1 MRAHYA
7 DLQER
12 FALPAELRGVP
23 PVSFRSKSTMLR
35 SSHGSGIS
43 RAPVPCPYCGRAL
56 PVWAEP
62 HATAAG
68 VWVKCKNPACKRE
81 VEIKL

>member
-1 MRAHYA
+1 
-7 DLQER
+7 
-12 FALPAELRGVP
+12 
-23 PVSFRSKSTMLR
+23 MLR

-56 PVWAEP
+56 PVWAEN
-62 HATAAG
+62 AASAHG
-68 VWVKCKNPACKRE
+68 LWVKCKNPACKRE